1 MDSAGAQEAQ
11 EASGAQ
17 EAQEAQEASGTGGQV
32 AVKGAKRRR
41 NGTAKKSG
49 REKTGG
55 RSNEFEVGLY
65 LGKLRNSLRSLR
77 DSKS

>member
-1 MDSAGAQEAQ
+1 MDNAGAQEAQ

-17 EAQEAQEASGTGGQV
+17 EAKEAQEASGTGGQV
-32 AVKGAKRRR
+32 AMKGAKRRR
-41 NGTAKKSG
+41 NGTAKKSS

-65 LGKLRNSLRSLR
+65 LGKLRNSIRKLINSF
-77 DSKS
+77 